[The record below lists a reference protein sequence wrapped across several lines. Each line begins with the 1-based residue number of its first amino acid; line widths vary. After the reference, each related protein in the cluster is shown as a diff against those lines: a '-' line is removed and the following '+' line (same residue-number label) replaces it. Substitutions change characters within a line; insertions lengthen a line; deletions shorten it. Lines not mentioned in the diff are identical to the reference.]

1 MYVKVWGSSHVLLLA
16 ELISA
21 FQTHAL
27 ALIFLHVRDNSQ
39 AQHLWG
45 FPYLRQLLGTFSLAR
60 DRNPGEIAFVSSGAV
75 GSQGCG
81 SFGRGQ
87 VPGTLGPVH
96 IYFVIICLE
105 VWLRH

>member
-1 MYVKVWGSSHVLLLA
+1 MYVKVLESSHVLFLA

-21 FQTHAL
+21 FQTHSL
-27 ALIFLHVRDNSQ
+27 ALIFLDVRDNSQ
-39 AQHLWG
+39 AQHLRG
-45 FPYLRQLLGTFSLAR
+45 FPYLRQLLGTSLVAR
-60 DRNPGEIAFVSSGAV
+60 DRNPGEIALISSGGV

-87 VPGTLGPVH
+87 VTGTLGPAH